1 MTIVAAMQLQSRE
14 FQTSEEYIT
23 IIILYVQ
30 DIRISSLY
38 IHNIY
43 IRE

>member
-1 MTIVAAMQLQSRE
+1 MQLQSRE

-30 DIRISSLY
+30 DIQISSLY